1 MTLFYREFGNE
12 SGDVLAVLHGLLGSG
27 ENWNGPAKKLSRSFN
42 VVTLDLRNHG
52 RSFHAAKMDYPTM
65 AEDVY
70 ETLSSLRPGP
80 WRVLGHS
87 MGGKVAMKLAL
98 SRPESV
104 EKLIVLD
111 IAPFRYKPI
120 YGNLFAHLQQID
132 PSTIRSRGDADIKL
146 QPYVRDRRVRHFLLK
161 NLVRNPD
168 GSYSWRVNIDALKE
182 NYRNIWAGIEDER
195 RYDGP
200 TLFIEGERSE
210 AGISGR
216 FDEIRQWFPNAVLER
231 IPKAGHWVHSEN
243 PEAFLSAVTR
253 FLDG

>member
-1 MTLFYREFGNE
+1 
-12 SGDVLAVLHGLLGSG
+12 
-27 ENWNGPAKKLSRSFN
+27 
-42 VVTLDLRNHG
+42 
-52 RSFHAAKMDYPTM
+52 
-65 AEDVY
+65 
-70 ETLSSLRPGP
+70 
-80 WRVLGHS
+80 
-87 MGGKVAMKLAL
+87 MKLAL

-120 YGNLFAHLQQID
+120 YGNLFARLQQID
-132 PSTIRSRGDADIKL
+132 PSAIRSRGDADRKL